1 MSDRIIKLIWDFKGD
16 DAEQTAEH
24 HIIHLKEFS
33 IKEKLI
39 LNTTGVETLNEFHS
53 IAFLNVMESEVFK
66 VRDALIPHRAEIAN
80 E

>member
-1 MSDRIIKLIWDFKGD
+1 MENRTIKLIWDFKGD

-39 LNTTGVETLNEFHS
+39 LSDVGVEKNSDIHF
-53 IAFLNVMESEVFK
+53 IAFLNVMESEVFS
-66 VRDALIPHRAEIAN
+66 VRDTLIPHRAEIA
-80 E
+80 